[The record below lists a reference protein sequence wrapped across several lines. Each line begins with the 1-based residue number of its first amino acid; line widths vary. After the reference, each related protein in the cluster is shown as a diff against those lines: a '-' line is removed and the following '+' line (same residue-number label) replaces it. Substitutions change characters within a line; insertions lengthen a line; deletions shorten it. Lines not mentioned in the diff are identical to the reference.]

1 MMKYLRQLYVQVL
14 IAVVLGGVCGHLWPA
29 FGAGLKPIAD
39 AFIKLVTMLISPII
53 FCTIVVGIGSLTEMK
68 KVGRVGLK
76 ALFYFE
82 VVTTLA
88 LVVGLVVVNLVKP
101 GAGIHANAAQLDASA
116 VAQYV
121 GTANEQSVAGH
132 LLKII
137 PGTLPGA
144 LTSGEILQVLLV
156 SILCGAAL
164 VQLGAKGRPVIGL
177 LETLFKML
185 MGILAIIVR
194 IAPLAAFAAIAFT
207 VGKFGLGSLKAL
219 ASLMACVY
227 LTMAV
232 FIVVVLGAMLRVC
245 GVGLWRFLRYLRE
258 ELILVLGTSSSE
270 TALPGLIAKLENL
283 GCSKPVVGLVVPTG
297 YSFNLDGTS
306 IYLTMAAVFIAQATD
321 TPLGL
326 WDQVVMLAVL
336 MLTSKGAAAV
346 TGGGFVTLSATL
358 ASTHTVPVAGLTLI
372 LGIDRFM
379 SEARALTNLIG
390 NAVAVVVVAAWEG
403 EFDLPHA
410 TRVLAGKHPVAAP
423 HSGCSPAA
431 SNHDGS
437 FASLTEKTPA
447 QATSR

>member
-1 MMKYLRQLYVQVL
+1 MKHLRHLYVQVL
-14 IAVVLGGVCGHLWPA
+14 IAVVLGGVCGHLWPVFSA
-29 FGAGLKPIAD
+29 ELKPLAD
-39 AFIKLVTMLISPII
+39 VFIKLVTMLISPII

-68 KVGRVGLK
+68 KVGRVGFK

-82 VVTTLA
+82 AITTLA
-88 LVVGLVVVNLVKP
+88 LVIGLGVVNLVQP
-101 GAGIHANAAQLDASA
+101 GAGIHANVAQLDASS
-116 VAQYV
+116 VASYV
-121 GTANEQSVAGH
+121 GTAKEQSVVGH

-137 PGTLPGA
+137 PTTLPGA

-156 SILCGAAL
+156 SILAGVAL
-164 VQLGAKGRPVIGL
+164 VRLGPQGRPVIDL

-185 MGILAIIVR
+185 MGILSIIVKL
-194 IAPLAAFAAIAFT
+194 APLAAFAAIAFT
-207 VGKFGLGSLKAL
+207 VGKFGLHSLKAL

-232 FIVVVLGAMLRVC
+232 FIVVILGAMLRLC

-258 ELILVLGTSSSE
+258 EIFLVLGTSSSE

-321 TPLGL
+321 TPLSL
-326 WDQVVMLAVL
+326 WEQIVMLAVL

-358 ASTHTVPVAGLTLI
+358 ASTHTVPVAGLTLL

-390 NAVAVVVVAAWEG
+390 NAVAVVVVATWEK
-403 EFDLPHA
+403 EFDHA
-410 TRVLAGKHPVAAP
+410 RAARVLAGLPAEALP
-423 HSGCSPAA
+423 HLPAA
-431 SNHDGS
+431 SRVLD
-437 FASLTEKTPA
+437 PA
-447 QATSR
+447 INPSQPSQNS